1 MTSIVRCCFAG
12 LCLVISFT
20 ASAANWCAA
29 PWPLWEKFAEVHIQ
43 PDGRVVDFFAN
54 KTTTSEGQSYA
65 LFFALVA
72 GDKVRFN
79 RILKWTHANLAQ
91 GDLALHLPAW
101 QWGQR
106 KDGSWGVL
114 DSNSASDADLWI
126 AYSLLHAAKLWNNIN
141 YRVTANALLR
151 EIQKREVVKL
161 PSIGKMLLPAPVGFA
176 LKDKVWRLNP
186 SYSPI
191 QVLRYFSKVDKSA
204 GWDEVLEN
212 SFRMLAATSHAGI
225 SPDWVLYRA
234 SQGFTLDPE
243 QGKVSGYDS
252 IRVYLWWAMLNPQE
266 PYFEK
271 LKPYI
276 TGAKQFAVDAPL
288 PERVNIADGQV
299 SGSAPVGFV
308 AAFAPYQKTLY
319 KHMLATESTLE
330 DDVGYYNYV
339 LSLFGTGW
347 MEDRYRFNADGSLNV
362 KYKKCTTST
371 QSKKNKPR

>member
-1 MTSIVRCCFAG
+1 MTSLIRHLFVAF
-12 LCLVISFT
+12 CLLISGT
-20 ASAANWCAA
+20 ASAANTCGA
-29 PWPLWEKFAEVHIQ
+29 PWPLWEKFVLVHIQ

-54 KTTTSEGQSYA
+54 KTTTSEGQAYA

-72 GDKVRFN
+72 GDKLQFD
-79 RILKWTHANLAQ
+79 RILKWTQANLAQ

-106 KDGSWGVL
+106 KDNTWGVL

-126 AYSLLHAAKLWNNIN
+126 AYSLLHAAKLWNNLH

-151 EIQKREVVKL
+151 AIRHHEVVKL
-161 PSIGKMLLPAPVGFA
+161 PSIGKTLLPAPVGFA

-191 QVLRYFSKVDKSA
+191 QVLRFFSKVDLE
-204 GWDEVLEN
+204 GDWNEVLEN
-212 SFRMLAATSHAGI
+212 AFRMLAVTSRTGL

-234 SQGFTLDPE
+234 NQGFTLDPE
-243 QGKVSGYDS
+243 QGKVSGYDA
-252 IRVYLWWAMLNPQE
+252 IRVYLWWAMLNPKE

-276 TGAKQFAVDAPL
+276 TGAKQFAVNAAL

-299 SGSAPVGFV
+299 TGSAPIGFI
-308 AAFAPYQKTLY
+308 AALAPYQKTLY
-319 KHMLATESTLE
+319 NHIVRTEITLG

-347 MEDRYRFNADGSLNV
+347 MENRYRFNVDGSLKV
-362 KYKKCTTST
+362 SYQKCAK
-371 QSKKNKPR
+371 QPPPH